1 MNNKWLL
8 ALAIGLIYIGIAKPD
23 LSFINIPSGNNN
35 VCVEANYVTDAPSD
49 DNLLALAKSVT
60 DIVKDSDDS
69 TRRSDCSRLSSLYA
83 DMALLIE
90 LDDQDKVISDTS
102 NIREANSIAGKMLR
116 LNIKDKYPGLA
127 EAAKVL
133 VSSEIGTD
141 DVVLNEDMRV
151 KAVNAFR
158 ALSWAFYEGSK

>member
-35 VCVEANYVTDAPSD
+35 VCLEANYVTDAPSD
-49 DNLLALAKSVT
+49 DNLLALARSVT

-90 LDDQDKVISDTS
+90 LDDQDKVISDTA

-133 VSSEIGTD
+133 VSSELGTD
-141 DVVLNEDMRV
+141 DVVLDEDMRA

>member
-49 DNLLALAKSVT
+49 DNLLVLARSIT

-69 TRRSDCSRLSSLYA
+69 TRKSDCSRLSSLYA

-90 LDDQDKVISDTS
+90 LDDQDKVISDTA

-141 DVVLNEDMRV
+141 DVVLDEDMRV

>member
-8 ALAIGLIYIGIAKPD
+8 ALGIGLIYIGIAKPD

-35 VCVEANYVTDAPSD
+35 VCLEANYVTDAPSD
-49 DNLLALAKSVT
+49 DNLLALARSVT

>member
-23 LSFINIPSGNNN
+23 LSFINIPSNSNS
-35 VCVEANYVTDAPSD
+35 VCAEANYVTDAPSD
-49 DNLLALAKSVT
+49 DNLLALARSVT

-90 LDDQDKVISDTS
+90 LDDQDKVISDTA

-133 VSSEIGTD
+133 VSSELGTD
-141 DVVLNEDMRV
+141 DVVLDEDMRA

>member
-35 VCVEANYVTDAPSD
+35 VCLEANYVTDAPSD
-49 DNLLALAKSVT
+49 DNLLALARSVT

>member
-23 LSFINIPSGNNN
+23 LSFINIPSNSNS
-35 VCVEANYVTDAPSD
+35 VCAEANYVTDAPSD
-49 DNLLALAKSVT
+49 DNLLALARSVT

-90 LDDQDKVISDTS
+90 LDDQDKVISDTA

-151 KAVNAFR
+151 KAVSAFR